1 MPASSA
7 EVKASEALSVRALH
21 YAYPASGSRPPRDAI
36 AGIDLD
42 VAERQAVAL
51 LGPNGSGKSTL
62 IKIVCGLLR
71 PDSGTVSVFGQHRPA
86 EFRSLVSVVFQR
98 NGLDRKLTVH
108 ENLRDQAVLYGIRR
122 RDSEAR
128 IGAELRRAGLD
139 DRRNDLVRTLSA
151 GLARRADLA
160 RAMLHRPRLLMLDE
174 ATAGLDPAARE
185 AFLGHLLEGVGG
197 PRTILMST
205 HLVDE
210 AERCDRIILLHRGR
224 VIADGSP
231 SELQRK
237 VRRTPLTVIEVRGE
251 SAPRIDGLYWRPYP
265 GGRLRAET
273 DAQGMIRD
281 AVSRLASEGV
291 SFTVT
296 PPGPPTLAHVFE
308 QLAGT
313 GLDGDENP
321 PSTSGAGT

>member
-7 EVKASEALSVRALH
+7 ETRTGEALSIRALH
-21 YAYPASGSRPPRDAI
+21 YAYPARGSLPPKDAI
-36 AGIDLD
+36 TGIDLD
-42 VAERQAVAL
+42 VAEGQSLAL

-62 IKIVCGLLR
+62 IKVVCGLIL
-71 PDSGTVSVFGQHRPA
+71 PDSGAITVFGHRRPA
-86 EFRSLVSVVFQR
+86 AFRSLVSVVFQT
-98 NGLDRKLTVH
+98 NALDRRLTVR
-108 ENLRDQAVLYGIRR
+108 ENLRDQAVMYGISR
-122 RDSEAR
+122 RDTAAR
-128 IGAELRRAGLD
+128 IGAELRRAGLE
-139 DRRNDLVRTLSA
+139 DRRDDLVKTLSS

-160 RAMLHRPRLLMLDE
+160 RAMLHRPRLLLLDE

-185 AFLGHLLEGVGG
+185 AFLRHLLDGIGA

-210 AERCDRIILLHRGR
+210 AERCDRIVLLHRGR
-224 VIADGSP
+224 IIADGSP

-273 DAQGMIRD
+273 DAPGMIRD

-296 PPGPPTLAHVFE
+296 PPGPPTVADVFE
-308 QLAGT
+308 QLAGSR
-313 GLDGDENP
+313 LDGDHNP
-321 PSTSGAGT
+321 PSSGAGS